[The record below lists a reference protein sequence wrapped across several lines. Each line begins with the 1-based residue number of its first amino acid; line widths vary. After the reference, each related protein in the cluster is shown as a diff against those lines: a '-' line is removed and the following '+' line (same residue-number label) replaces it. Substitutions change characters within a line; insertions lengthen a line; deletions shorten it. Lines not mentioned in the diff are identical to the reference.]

1 MKRKLVALIVG
12 VTATVA
18 MVASS
23 HAQGYVVLDN
33 YASSGAQVKYAGS
46 GSGYAGSSFT
56 VGLYYALGDVT
67 GTIPA
72 DPSGVGIPGS
82 PLALGSGTGSSV
94 GILAGLD
101 GYFSATSPFM
111 VPGAAAGDTVTIEL
125 IAYNG
130 ATYADSQI
138 RGHSDPFTM
147 TAKAN
152 TAVPPASVGFDMPA
166 SGFDVMPVPEPTV
179 LALIGLGAGM
189 FLIRRRR

>member
-12 VTATVA
+12 VTASVA

-23 HAQGYVVLDN
+23 HAQGYIVLDN
-33 YASSGAQVKYAGS
+33 YASSGARITYAGS

-72 DPSGVGIPGS
+72 DPTGVGIPGA
-82 PLALGSGTGSSV
+82 PLALGSGNGSSV

-101 GYFSATSPFM
+101 GYFSATTPFM
-111 VPGAAAGDTVTIEL
+111 VPGTGAGDTVTIEL

-130 ATYADSQI
+130 STYADSLI

-147 TAKAN
+147 IAKAN
-152 TAVPPASVGFDMPA
+152 TAVPPSSVGFDMPA
-166 SGFDVMPVPEPTV
+166 GGFAVMPIPEPTA
-179 LALIGLGAGM
+179 LALLGLAAGM